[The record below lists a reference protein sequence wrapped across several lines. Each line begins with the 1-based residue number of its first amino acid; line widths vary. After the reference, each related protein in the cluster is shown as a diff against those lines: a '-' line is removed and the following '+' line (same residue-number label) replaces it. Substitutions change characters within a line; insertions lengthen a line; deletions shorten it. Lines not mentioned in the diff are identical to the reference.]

1 MTTRCPQI
9 GVRFEDEHMRTKSRG
24 RSAPSLSHD
33 RLVPPTM
40 REDQRVC
47 VRIWQQA
54 VQKRVRNETRKL
66 RVSVHI
72 GLVVLN
78 LFSTATQIVF
88 KKSIATLYIYIVL

>member
-1 MTTRCPQI
+1 MFNIIVQLINKPIRCPQV

-47 VRIWQQA
+47 VRI
-54 VQKRVRNETRKL
+54 
-66 RVSVHI
+66 
-72 GLVVLN
+72 
-78 LFSTATQIVF
+78 
-88 KKSIATLYIYIVL
+88 